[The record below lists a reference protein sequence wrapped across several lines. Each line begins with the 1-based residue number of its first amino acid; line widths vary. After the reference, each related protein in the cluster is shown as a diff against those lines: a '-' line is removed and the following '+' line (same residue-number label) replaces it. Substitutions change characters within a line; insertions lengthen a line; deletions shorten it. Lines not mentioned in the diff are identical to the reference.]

1 MKRFI
6 IGITVAVLAL
16 SLQLTIILTA
26 VTHTLLRSET
36 YTTAL
41 KQTNS
46 YARLIDFTKK
56 DKISLADILPKDNAL
71 DLSSV
76 SLGELISASWLQ
88 RQTEPVIQDGVKLI
102 TVPGTQIQN
111 LEAAISLEEPKDN
124 LTTFIPSLIFQNPE
138 LLFEDRPE
146 IPDELLLQIIILAK
160 INHLNPLELSA
171 ENDET
176 LSTLYSSVETTAAQ
190 TRITLI
196 QDSVQTLHRTIIILT
211 VCSVACVLLILLIS
225 HSWRNRLKIIGW
237 CVLGV
242 SIPLIITGVTLYIGS
257 PTQKIFDYLNKGN
270 ISPPDTLQTL
280 ALDIIQVITTQLSYA
295 IIMPAA
301 MLTIVGGGMI
311 IASRFIKR

>member
-6 IGITVAVLAL
+6 IGIAVTVLAL

-26 VTHTLLRSET
+26 VAHTLLRSET
-36 YTTAL
+36 YTAAL
-41 KQTNS
+41 EQTNS

-56 DKISLADILPKDNAL
+56 DNISLAEILPKDNAL

-76 SLGELISASWLQ
+76 SLGELISALWLQ
-88 RQTEPVIQDGVKLI
+88 QQTEPVIQDGVKLI
-102 TVPGTQIQN
+102 TVSGTQIQN
-111 LEAAISLEEPKDN
+111 LQAAISLKEPKDN

-146 IPDELLLQIIILAK
+146 IPDELLLRTIILAK
-160 INHLNPLELSA
+160 INHRNPLELSA

-176 LSTLYSSVETTAAQ
+176 LNTLYNSEETIAAQ
-190 TRITLI
+190 TQITLI
-196 QDSVQTLHRTIIILT
+196 QNGVQTLHRTIIILI
-211 VCSVACVLLILLIS
+211 VCSLACVVLILLMS
-225 HSWRNRLKIIGW
+225 RSWRNRLKIIGW

-242 SIPLIITGVTLYIGS
+242 SIPLIISGITLYIGS

-295 IIMPAA
+295 IVIPAV
-301 MLTIVGGGMI
+301 MLTIGGGGMI